1 MLNQTFTPGFRHNK
15 LTLFIMLDAPA
26 FQLFDENN
34 GFLTQLL
41 LQIHIPYL
49 YAIIMKVSFSGSLPD
64 TWSLPASPVRRF
76 LLSLFLSEAQSQ
88 W

>member
-1 MLNQTFTPGFRHNK
+1 
-15 LTLFIMLDAPA
+15 MLDAPA
-26 FQLFDENN
+26 FQLFGENN

-41 LQIHIPYL
+41 LQIHIPFL
-49 YAIIMKVSFSGSLPD
+49 HAMIMKVSFSGNLPD
-64 TWSLPASPVRRF
+64 TWSLSACPVRLF